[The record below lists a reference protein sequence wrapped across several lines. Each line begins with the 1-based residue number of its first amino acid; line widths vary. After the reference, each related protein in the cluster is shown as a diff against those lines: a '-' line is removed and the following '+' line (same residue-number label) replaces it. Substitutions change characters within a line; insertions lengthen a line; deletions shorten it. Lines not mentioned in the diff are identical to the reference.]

1 MHTCPARVKERA
13 PGRDFSSCHGRGD
26 RLTGHMCCATIRYIR
41 LMNPGLLPFAEPTLA
56 DASRVR
62 ECVAAARG
70 LGNDLSFANIYL
82 LREKYATTV
91 AMENGVLYRHY
102 GGNGRLQG
110 YAFPCGAVD
119 AEAALCRIEADAAIR
134 QRPLQFCLLRD
145 DEAELLRDLR
155 PGRFSFSADS
165 GDADYLYR
173 RSDLAELPGTAYHR
187 KRNHIAR
194 FEKLFPDWR
203 YEPLTADNGADA
215 LMVARAW
222 MEGREEAAPALEHEL
237 RAIQHALEHI
247 AELQLCGGL
256 IRVRQQPVAMSIASF
271 ISPAVADVHY
281 EKCLPAF
288 RDAFPV
294 INRELARCL
303 RCDFINREEDLN
315 QPGLRQAKESYRPA
329 LLLRKLSAYPLSSC

>member
-1 MHTCPARVKERA
+1 
-13 PGRDFSSCHGRGD
+13 
-26 RLTGHMCCATIRYIR
+26 
-41 LMNPGLLPFAEPTLA
+41 MNPGSIPFAEPTLA

-62 ECVAAARG
+62 ECVAAAGGR
-70 LGNDLSFANIYL
+70 GNDLSFANIYL

-91 AMENGVLYRHY
+91 AMEDGVLYRHY

-110 YAFPCGAVD
+110 YAFPCGAAD
-119 AEAALCRIEADAAIR
+119 AEAALCRIEADAAEL
-134 QRPLQFCLLRD
+134 QRPLQFCLLTD
-145 DEAELLRDLR
+145 EEAEMLRRLR
-155 PGRFSFSADS
+155 PGKFSFASDP

-194 FEKLFPDWR
+194 FDKLCPDWR
-203 YEPLTADNGADA
+203 YEALTPDNGAEA
-215 LMVARAW
+215 LMVAHAW
-222 MEGREEAAPALEHEL
+222 MEGREEPSPALEHEL

-256 IRVRQQPVAMSIASF
+256 IRVRQQPVAMSIASV

-294 INRELARCL
+294 INRELARRL

-315 QPGLRQAKESYRPA
+315 HPGLRQAKESYRPA
-329 LLLRKLSAYPLSSC
+329 LLLRKFTAVPLSSC

>member
-1 MHTCPARVKERA
+1 M
-13 PGRDFSSCHGRGD
+13 
-26 RLTGHMCCATIRYIR
+26 
-41 LMNPGLLPFAEPTLA
+41 LA

-70 LGNDLSFANIYL
+70 QGNDLSFANIYL

-91 AMENGVLYRHY
+91 AMEDGVLYRHY

-110 YAFPCGAVD
+110 YAFPCGAAD
-119 AEAALCRIEADAAIR
+119 AEAALCRIEADAAAL
-134 QRPLQFCLLRD
+134 QRPLQFCLLTD
-145 DEAELLRDLR
+145 EEAEMLRRLR
-155 PGRFSFSADS
+155 PGRFAFTADP

-194 FEKLFPDWR
+194 FEKLCPDWE
-203 YEPLTADNGADA
+203 YESLAPDNAGDA
-215 LMVARAW
+215 LMVARGW
-222 MEGREEAAPALEHEL
+222 MEGRGESAPATEHEL

-247 AELQLCGGL
+247 AELQLHGGL
-256 IRVRQQPVAMSIASF
+256 LRVRQQPIAMSIASF

-288 RDAFPV
+288 RDAYPV
-294 INRELARCL
+294 INRELARRL

-315 QPGLRQAKESYRPA
+315 LPGLRQAKESYRPA
-329 LLLRKLSAYPLSSC
+329 LLLRKFTAFPLS

>member
-1 MHTCPARVKERA
+1 
-13 PGRDFSSCHGRGD
+13 
-26 RLTGHMCCATIRYIR
+26 
-41 LMNPGLLPFAEPTLA
+41 MNPDPLPFAEPTLA

-62 ECVAAARG
+62 ECVAAAGGR
-70 LGNDLSFANIYL
+70 GNDLSFTNIYL

-91 AMENGVLYRHY
+91 AMEEGVLYRHY

-110 YAFPCGAVD
+110 YAFPCGAAD
-119 AEAALCRIEADAAIR
+119 AEAALCRIEADAAAL
-134 QRPLQFCLLRD
+134 QRPLQFCLLTD
-145 DEAELLRDLR
+145 EEAEMLRRLR
-155 PGRFSFSADS
+155 PGRFSFASDP

-194 FEKLFPDWR
+194 FEKLFPDCR
-203 YEPLTADNGADA
+203 YEALTPDNGGEA

-222 MEGREEAAPALEHEL
+222 MEGREEPTPALEHEL

-271 ISPAVADVHY
+271 ISPDVADIHY

-294 INRELARCL
+294 INRELARRL

-315 QPGLRQAKESYRPA
+315 HPGLRQAKESYRPA
-329 LLLRKLSAYPLSSC
+329 LLLRKFTARALSSC

>member
-1 MHTCPARVKERA
+1 MT
-13 PGRDFSSCHGRGD
+13 GRRRCV
-26 RLTGHMCCATIRYIR
+26 TIRYIR
-41 LMNPGLLPFAEPTLA
+41 HMNPCLLPFAEPTLA

-62 ECVAAARG
+62 ECVAEARG
-70 LGNDLSFANIYL
+70 QGNDLSFANIYL

-119 AEAALCRIEADAAIR
+119 TEAALGRIETDAVIR
-134 QRPLQFCLLRD
+134 QRPLQFCLLTD
-145 DEAELLRDLR
+145 EEAELLRDWR
-155 PGRFSFSADS
+155 PGRFSFASDP
-165 GDADYLYR
+165 GDADYLYC

-222 MEGREEAAPALEHEL
+222 MEGREEAAAALEHEL

-271 ISPAVADVHY
+271 ISPSVADVHY

-294 INRELARCL
+294 INRELARRL

-329 LLLRKLSAYPLSSC
+329 LLLCKYSALALMSC

>member
-1 MHTCPARVKERA
+1 
-13 PGRDFSSCHGRGD
+13 
-26 RLTGHMCCATIRYIR
+26 
-41 LMNPGLLPFAEPTLA
+41 MNPGPLPFAEPTLA

-62 ECVAAARG
+62 ECVAAAGGR
-70 LGNDLSFANIYL
+70 GNDLSFANIYL

-91 AMENGVLYRHY
+91 AMEEGGLYRHY

-110 YAFPCGAVD
+110 YAFPCGAAD
-119 AEAALCRIEADAAIR
+119 AEAALCRIEADAAAL
-134 QRPLQFCLLRD
+134 QRPLQFCLLTD
-145 DEAELLRDLR
+145 EEAEMLRRLR
-155 PGRFSFSADS
+155 PGKFSFASDP

-194 FEKLFPDWR
+194 FEKLFPDCR
-203 YEPLTADNGADA
+203 YEALTPDNGGEA

-222 MEGREEAAPALEHEL
+222 MEGREEPTPALEHEL

-271 ISPAVADVHY
+271 ISPDVADIHY

-294 INRELARCL
+294 INRELARRL

-315 QPGLRQAKESYRPA
+315 HPGLRQAKESYRPA
-329 LLLRKLSAYPLSSC
+329 LLLHKFTAVPLSSC